1 MQDIESEEMQ
11 IFRDSVRRM
20 VAREVAPI
28 AAQIDEEDRLPP
40 HIVDV
45 FGDMGLLQILVPEAY
60 GGPGGTITMACVA
73 KEEVAKHSLAL
84 SGLVGGTSIGCVLPL
99 LHYGTE
105 AQRQRYLPEIAKG
118 RTPTAVAITEPQ
130 TGSDVSGIRTS
141 ARRDGDDY
149 VINGQKVYITGG
161 DIARY
166 IMVFARTA
174 EGRGHDGI
182 SSILV
187 PTDLPGLTIGRAP
200 KKMGYNGV
208 KSVELFFDDLRVPV
222 ENLVGEEGRGF
233 RHAMGILNLNRP
245 TVAAASV
252 GVAQGALDAA
262 LAYARERVQFGQ
274 PIAAFQA
281 IQLML
286 ADMAIQ
292 IEAGRALTYK
302 VTALADSGD
311 MDRLPVMA
319 AMAKTFCS
327 DMAMKVTTDAVQV
340 FGGAG
345 YLREHPVER
354 YMRDAKLLQIY
365 EGTNQIQRL
374 TIARA
379 MTR

>member
-1 MQDIESEEMQ
+1 MSDVESEEMQ
-11 IFRDSVRRM
+11 LFRESVRRM

-28 AAQIDEEDRLPP
+28 AARIDEEDEFPREILD
-40 HIVDV
+40 I
-45 FGDMGLLQILVPEAY
+45 FGDMGLLQILVPESY
-60 GGPGGTITMACVA
+60 GGPGGTITMSCVA

-118 RTPTAVAITEPQ
+118 RTMTAVAITEPH
-130 TGSDVSGIRTS
+130 TGSDVSGIRTT

-149 VINGQKVYITGG
+149 VINGQKVFITGG
-161 DIARY
+161 DLATY
-166 IMVFARTA
+166 VMVFARTS

-187 PTDLPGLTIGRAP
+187 PTASKGFHVGRAP

-208 KSVELFFDDLRVPV
+208 HSVELFFDDLRVPV

-233 RHAMGILNLNRP
+233 RHAMGILNLNWP

-252 GVAQGALDAA
+252 GLAQGALDAA
-262 LAYARERVQFGQ
+262 LAYAKERVQFGQ
-274 PIAAFQA
+274 PIASFQA
-281 IQLML
+281 VQLML
-286 ADMAIQ
+286 AEMEIQ
-292 IEAGRALTYK
+292 VQAGRALTYK
-302 VTALADSGD
+302 VTQIADSGD
-311 MDRLPVMA
+311 MERLPMMA
-319 AMAKTFCS
+319 SIAKTFCS

-340 FGGAG
+340 LGGHG
-345 YLREHPVER
+345 YLRDHPVER

-379 MTR
+379 LTR